1 MRLSRIRSMK
11 IWYDLNELPEF
22 KNPVITIGSYDGVH
36 MGHQQ
41 IIRRIQKRAE
51 EINGESVVITFNP
64 HPRTVLG
71 IDDDLVLL
79 SPLEEKIELLRN
91 LKVDHLVVTAFTRDF
106 SAQSPER
113 YVWSFLHQNFRPK
126 VIVIGYDHRFGK
138 NRSGNIDLL
147 RSMSKELNFEVEEIS
162 AQEIAEVTVSST
174 KVRRALGRGA
184 VEEARE
190 LLGHPYSLQG
200 IVVRGRQLGRTIGFP
215 TANISVDHDKKLIPQ
230 TGVYAVKV
238 ELRDQHFYGM
248 LNIGNRPTVEGKD
261 QSVEVYIFDFD
272 EDIYGDKIK
281 LEFVAWIREEK
292 RFENLDALVA
302 QLQKDDQTVRR
313 LFATL
318 KS

>member
-1 MRLSRIRSMK
+1 MK